1 MVGFLGP
8 NSSEGRITISALP
21 FPPAIS
27 GTSQVDLA
35 IKMFPERPETVII
48 EQFQPSI
55 VGGREAVVGVIF
67 NIDQN
72 MFTKI
77 ALIKEGKDSLYSLQY
92 LNLNDHFYREHRRTM
107 NKLIA
112 TVSFKE

>member
-1 MVGFLGP
+1 M
-8 NSSEGRITISALP
+8 
-21 FPPAIS
+21 
-27 GTSQVDLA
+27 DLA
-35 IKMFPERPETVII
+35 IKMFPDRPETVII

-67 NIDQN
+67 KINQN
-72 MFTKI
+72 MFSKI
-77 ALIKEGKDSLYSLQY
+77 ALIKEGKDSLYLLQYSLYLLQY
-92 LNLNDHFYREHRRTM
+92 LNLKDHFYKEHRQTM